1 MSDLSPVVVA
11 GAALTG
17 VIGGW
22 AVTLPAHR
30 YKEFR
35 PLGRRDVDAEAL
47 TTVAPTRVRAVY
59 RTARCGRCHHECGPA
74 DVAPF
79 VCWFRGCPACGRR
92 MPATVIGMQAL
103 IPVLCV
109 VTALALGGSAVAI
122 PYLWLIIC
130 GIGISVID
138 LRLWLIPWWMPWALA
153 ASGFAMIVAVS
164 LSLGIPAGI
173 IGSLLG
179 GLAWFALFFV
189 MWLVSPRRI
198 GFSDVRLALALGLFV
213 GWLAPVL
220 TMYAVFISSVVA
232 LVIALASWI
241 GGRGTRFAFGPAMVL
256 GSLIAVWLHPA
267 LLPAR

>member
-1 MSDLSPVVVA
+1 MAAPDVVVVA
-11 GAALTG
+11 GAALAG
-17 VIGGW
+17 VLGAW

-35 PLGRRDVDAEAL
+35 PLGRRNVDAEVFTAA
-47 TTVAPTRVRAVY
+47 TSPPVRAVY
-59 RTARCGRCHHECGPA
+59 RTVRCGNCRHECGVT
-74 DVAPF
+74 DVAP
-79 VCWFRGCPACGRR
+79 VVGWLRGCPSCGRR
-92 MPATVIGMQAL
+92 MPATIVGMQVL
-103 IPVLCV
+103 TPVLCV
-109 VTALALGGSAVAI
+109 VTALALGGSAVTV
-122 PYLWLIIC
+122 PYLWLVIC
-130 GIGISVID
+130 GVGISVID
-138 LRLWLIPWWMPWALA
+138 LRVWLIPWWMPWALA

-173 IGSLLG
+173 VGSLLG
-179 GLAWFALFFV
+179 GLAWFALFFIV
-189 MWLVSPRRI
+189 WVVSPRRI

-232 LVIALASWI
+232 LMIALVSWV
-241 GGRGTRFAFGPAMVL
+241 GRRGTRFAFGPAMVL

>member
-1 MSDLSPVVVA
+1 MADLTPVVVG

-17 VIGGW
+17 ILGGW
-22 AVTLPAHR
+22 LVTLPAHR

-47 TTVAPTRVRAVY
+47 TAATTTRVRAVY
-59 RTARCGRCHHECGPA
+59 RTVRCGRCRHECRTI
-74 DVAPF
+74 DVAPIISW
-79 VCWFRGCPACGRR
+79 VRGCPSCRRR
-92 MPATVIGMQAL
+92 MPATILGMQVL

-109 VTALALGGSAVAI
+109 VTALALGGSAVTI
-122 PYLWLIIC
+122 PYLWLVIC
-130 GIGISVID
+130 GVGISVID
-138 LRLWLIPWWMPWALA
+138 LRIWLIPWWMPWALA
-153 ASGFAMIVAVS
+153 ASGFTMIVAVS

-189 MWLVSPRRI
+189 VWLVSPRRI

-256 GSLIAVWLHPA
+256 GSLVAVWLHPA
-267 LLPAR
+267 LLPAS